1 MDLYIFV
8 DESGSISQSEH
19 FTVASCWCL
28 SDHGPHH
35 ILSNA
40 RADLAE
46 HIRKSSDGSREIG
59 ELKGTRLPNER
70 LGEFLQML
78 EEYAYVDGTV
88 SSPPSPW
95 KQDGRPLV
103 CSTHE
108 FDPSVG
114 TEILSEFMPHP
125 NTHGALLTLA
135 LANILNPLGATH
147 KIDISQIDRVRLI
160 LDADVWSGPASDVQ
174 QILAD
179 RGFDLD
185 FETRDSATT
194 PGIQVADLMAYSSRR
209 YTRSGDC
216 EGAVR
221 FLNELHI

>member
-28 SDHGPHH
+28 SNRGPHH

-46 HIRKSSDGSREIG
+46 YIRESSDGNREID

-70 LGEFLQML
+70 LGEFLRNL
-78 EEYAYVDGTV
+78 EQYAHNDGTV
-88 SSPPSPW
+88 SSPPYPW

-103 CSTHE
+103 CSTHG
-108 FDPSVG
+108 FDPSAG
-114 TEILSEFMPHP
+114 TQILSEYMPQP
-125 NTHGALLTLA
+125 NTPGVLQTLA
-135 LANILNPLGATH
+135 LANVLNPLNSPH
-147 KIDISQIDRVRLI
+147 KIDISRVDRVRLV
-160 LDADVWSGPASDVQ
+160 LDADVWFGPARNIQ
-174 QILAD
+174 EILAD
-179 RGFDLD
+179 RGFNLS
-185 FETRDSATT
+185 FQTRDSATT

-209 YTRSGDC
+209 YNQSGDC
-216 EGAVR
+216 EDAVR
-221 FLNELHI
+221 FLDQLHI